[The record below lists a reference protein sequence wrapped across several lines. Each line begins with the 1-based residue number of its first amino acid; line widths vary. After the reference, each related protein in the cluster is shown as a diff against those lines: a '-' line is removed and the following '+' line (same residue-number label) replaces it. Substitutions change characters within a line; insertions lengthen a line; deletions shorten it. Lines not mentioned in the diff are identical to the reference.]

1 MKKINIDNPL
11 LLQALASLCRNEADN
26 HAKDI
31 VRKWLL
37 EDSANEKIL
46 EYLMHVSFI
55 GDVDESEET
64 RDMLFLRIMNRIRES
79 EQNSKCDRSS
89 TRDLN
94 KKSKH
99 SIISYAYVA
108 AIMLVFILGGIYL
121 LFVPEKEKEIVVF
134 GKEGEVVELTLD
146 DGSTVDL
153 NSGSMITYPIT
164 FQGNERRVKLEG
176 EAYFEVVGN
185 EKQSFIVELDQAEVR
200 VLGTRFNVKAHKEDE
215 KIITTLLEGA
225 VQFRLKD
232 IKDES
237 LILQPNQQI
246 VYDLSTNTHILSE
259 VEADIYTTWREGG
272 LYFENVDL
280 DEITRILERRF
291 GVPVENQT
299 TSQKGQYFSGMF
311 EKETGLLQILDML
324 KRHRTFDYEN
334 KNGKIRLFDI

>member
-1 MKKINIDNPL
+1 MKKINIDHTL
-11 LLQALASLCRNEADN
+11 LLQALVSLCRDEADN
-26 HAKDI
+26 YSKDI
-31 VRKWLL
+31 VRKWLS
-37 EDSANEKIL
+37 EDSANEKVL
-46 EYLMHVSFI
+46 ECLMHTSFI

-79 EQNSKCDRSS
+79 EQNSRCYRSS
-89 TRDLN
+89 IRDLN
-94 KKSKH
+94 QKSKH
-99 SIISYAYVA
+99 SIISYASVVA
-108 AIMLVFILGGIYL
+108 VILVFILGGIYL
-121 LFVPEKEKEIVVF
+121 LFTPEKEIVVF
-134 GKEGEVVELTLD
+134 GKEGEIVELTLD

-153 NSGSMITYPIT
+153 NSGSMIAYPIT
-164 FQGNERRVKLEG
+164 FKGKERRVKLEG

-185 EKQSFIVELDQAEVR
+185 EKQPFIVELDQAEVG
-200 VLGTRFNVKAHKEDE
+200 VLGTRFNVKAYKEDE
-215 KIITTLLEGA
+215 KIITTLLEGI

-232 IKDES
+232 VKDES

-246 VYDLSTNTHILSE
+246 VYDLSTSTHILSE

-291 GVPVENQT
+291 GVAVENQT

-311 EKETGLLQILDML
+311 EKETGLLQILDVL